1 MRFVIVT
8 GMSGAGKTTA
18 LRTFE
23 DFGYFCVDN
32 LPVQLI
38 ENFTEIVADKSFDHD
53 KIALGIDARNGV
65 ALDELSDVLRKLK
78 MNKFNYEIMFLD
90 ANDQALLKRYKETRR
105 EHPLSPKGMV
115 EDGISLE
122 RKKIKFLRETADY
135 VIDTSMLLSRELKHE
150 IESIYQK
157 DKIYNNMVI
166 NIMSFG
172 YKFGIPQ
179 EADYVMDARFLPNP
193 YYDTE
198 LRPKTGNDK
207 EIQEYVMSDGKGEK
221 FLDMIVQLVDFTVPE
236 LIEKDGL
243 HRLVI
248 AIGCTGGRHRSVTIA
263 NLLGEKLRELPYS
276 IHIYHRDIANDKYV
290 KGEV

>member
-53 KIALGIDARNGV
+53 KVALGIDARNGV

-122 RKKIKFLRETADY
+122 RKK
-135 VIDTSMLLSRELKHE
+135 
-150 IESIYQK
+150 
-157 DKIYNNMVI
+157 
-166 NIMSFG
+166 
-172 YKFGIPQ
+172 
-179 EADYVMDARFLPNP
+179 
-193 YYDTE
+193 
-198 LRPKTGNDK
+198 KT
-207 EIQEYVMSDGKGEK
+207 
-221 FLDMIVQLVDFTVPE
+221 
-236 LIEKDGL
+236 
-243 HRLVI
+243 
-248 AIGCTGGRHRSVTIA
+248 
-263 NLLGEKLRELPYS
+263 
-276 IHIYHRDIANDKYV
+276 
-290 KGEV
+290 

>member
-65 ALDELSDVLRKLK
+65 ALDELSYVLRKLK

-193 YYDTE
+193 YYDT
-198 LRPKTGNDK
+198 
-207 EIQEYVMSDGKGEK
+207 
-221 FLDMIVQLVDFTVPE
+221 
-236 LIEKDGL
+236 
-243 HRLVI
+243 
-248 AIGCTGGRHRSVTIA
+248 
-263 NLLGEKLRELPYS
+263 
-276 IHIYHRDIANDKYV
+276 
-290 KGEV
+290 